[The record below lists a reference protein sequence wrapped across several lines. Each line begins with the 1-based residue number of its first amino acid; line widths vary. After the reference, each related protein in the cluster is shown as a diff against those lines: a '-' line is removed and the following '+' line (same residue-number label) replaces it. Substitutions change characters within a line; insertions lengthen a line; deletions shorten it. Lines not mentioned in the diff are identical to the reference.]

1 MQITKLFLAK
11 GADFDTEV
19 ARSQAIRAARNMLK
33 NEYNTL
39 LRYSGMNEKIRPIL
53 YASLSNTLAAEFAP
67 KISEKAELFKSD
79 LMPITLEFSADFDLE
94 DTESKTLFKNIEVKV
109 TPSEHKSSSSV
120 FSEGK

>member
-1 MQITKLFLAK
+1 MKLTMQITKLFLK
-11 GADFDTEV
+11 EGTDFDTEV

-33 NEYNTL
+33 DEYNTL

-79 LMPITLEFSADFDLE
+79 LMPVTMEFSADFDL
-94 DTESKTLFKNIEVKV
+94 DDLESKSLFKNVDVKI
-109 TPSEHKSSSSV
+109 TPSSSV
-120 FSEGK
+120 FGMK